1 MSARELPSSFDA
13 RLEAAFGARLPELY
27 SRAVAAAPP
36 AELPHAMELR
46 SFLALVEKEV
56 GRVRD
61 HIHAHTAPDRA
72 IWHLSAV
79 AVRTDA
85 ERLEAA
91 LSARKGYCKAL
102 ASVIA
107 RQRAAQRTT
116 SLHARAASPAPAPGT
131 APVRAA
137 HPH

>member
-1 MSARELPSSFDA
+1 
-13 RLEAAFGARLPELY
+13 
-27 SRAVAAAPP
+27 
-36 AELPHAMELR
+36 MELR
-46 SFLALVEKEV
+46 SFLALAERQVS
-56 GRVRD
+56 RVRD
-61 HIHAHTAPDRA
+61 RIHEHTAPDRA
-72 IWHLSAV
+72 IWHLSAETM
-79 AVRTDA
+79 RTDA
-85 ERLEAA
+85 EWLEAA